1 MGIFSAQSVV
11 SEEVE
16 LQDKNAYLE
25 SCIYDEVSML
35 PQERREEFL
44 RSDAC
49 KSLEEAGIL
58 KNKTIV
64 RLSKTDDLERR
75 ISMAAIQLS
84 KESNDQLFEK
94 LTKNR
99 IKERELLD
107 RINQKYANKATKVAK
122 MGQKEYLKN
131 KLPIAF
137 MRK

>member
-1 MGIFSAQSVV
+1 MGIFNTQAII

-25 SCIYDEVSML
+25 ACIFDEVSML

-49 KSLEEAGIL
+49 KTLEEAGIL

-84 KESNDQLFEK
+84 KENNDPLFEK

-107 RINQKYANKATKVAK
+107 KINQKYANKATKVAK

-131 KLPIAF
+131 RLPVAF